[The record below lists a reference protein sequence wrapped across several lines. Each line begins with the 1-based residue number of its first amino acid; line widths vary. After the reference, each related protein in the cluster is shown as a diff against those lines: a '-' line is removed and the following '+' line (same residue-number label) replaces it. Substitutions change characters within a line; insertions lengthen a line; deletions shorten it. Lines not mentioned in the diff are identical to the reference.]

1 MTKYE
6 GTTLLEP
13 IITIQ
18 EIFEDKKCE
27 WKPCSLPATHWLVCP
42 ICSSK
47 ELQCDVHT
55 EMVKKAP
62 IGESVLFNVT
72 CQHMVQQMECGVEKI

>member
-1 MTKYE
+1 MTRHE

-13 IITIQ
+13 ISTT
-18 EIFEDKKCE
+18 EELSEDKKCE
-27 WKPCSLPATHWLVCP
+27 WTPCSLPATFWLVCP

-47 ELQCDVHT
+47 ERQCDAHT

-62 IGESVLFNVT
+62 IGEHVLFNVT
-72 CQHMVQQMECGVEKI
+72 CQHMVQQMECGIEKI

>member
-1 MTKYE
+1 MTRHE

-13 IITIQ
+13 IFTR
-18 EIFEDKKCE
+18 EELSEDKKCE
-27 WKPCSLPATHWLVCP
+27 WTPCSVPATHWLVCP

-55 EMVKKAP
+55 AMVQRAP
-62 IGESVLFNVT
+62 VGELVVFNVT
-72 CQHMVQQMECGVEKI
+72 CQHMVQQIECGVEKI

>member
-1 MTKYE
+1 
-6 GTTLLEP
+6 
-13 IITIQ
+13 
-18 EIFEDKKCE
+18 
-27 WKPCSLPATHWLVCP
+27 VCP

-72 CQHMVQQMECGVEKI
+72 CQHMVQQIECGVEKI